1 MKPGGIGKEPAPS
14 SALHLRI
21 QELEEELTA
30 TKEAIE
36 QARVGAKPDGET
48 ELKDMKTKLRVMTT
62 KFATLR
68 KERDALKKDNLQLE
82 KELITLQSTMR
93 EMVPGLQNTS
103 STFPMLNE
111 LGQLTDQFYKCDCQ
125 DFFFEVLSP
134 ELSLEGVVYFFQS
147 QFRKTKEMVG
157 RYFEDAES
165 QLKAVS
171 SLDSLEGPI
180 MNVLRKSY
188 QVRWKSLYERVKQS
202 SSLSKAISEVQS
214 ILQLGGNQPAVLQ
227 SMERFTD
234 KMGELQ
240 FCYYIADPPVTCLCE
255 SVGDQVEFNG
265 LLHEPID
272 GFLRPGDPCVVVL
285 PATYKNCGELL
296 NKASV
301 LHIDYQVSS

>member
-1 MKPGGIGKEPAPS
+1 MKQGGTGKEAT
-14 SALHLRI
+14 AVQGRI
-21 QELEEELTA
+21 QELEEELAA

-36 QARVGAKPDGET
+36 QMKSCPKGDGEV
-48 ELKDMKTKLRVMTT
+48 ELKDLKTKLRIMTA
-62 KFATLR
+62 KFASLR
-68 KERDALKKDNLQLE
+68 KERDSLKKDNLQLE

-134 ELSLEGVVYFFQS
+134 ELSLDGVVYFFQS
-147 QFRKTKEMVG
+147 GFRRMKEMVG
-157 RYFEDAES
+157 GYFAAAET
-165 QLKAVS
+165 QLKQVS
-171 SLDSLEGPI
+171 SLESLEGPI

-188 QVRWKSLYERVKQS
+188 QVRWKSLYDRIKQS
-202 SSLSKAISEVQS
+202 YSLSKVISDIQS
-214 ILQLGGNQPAVLQ
+214 VLQLGGSQPDITHSIQL
-227 SMERFTD
+227 FTE

-240 FCYYIADPPVTCLCE
+240 LCYYIADPPVTCLCE

-272 GFLRPGDPCVVVL
+272 GFLRPGDPCLIVL
-285 PATYKNCGELL
+285 PATYKSCGELL
-296 NKASV
+296 NKAGV
-301 LHIDYQVSS
+301 LHVDYQVSS